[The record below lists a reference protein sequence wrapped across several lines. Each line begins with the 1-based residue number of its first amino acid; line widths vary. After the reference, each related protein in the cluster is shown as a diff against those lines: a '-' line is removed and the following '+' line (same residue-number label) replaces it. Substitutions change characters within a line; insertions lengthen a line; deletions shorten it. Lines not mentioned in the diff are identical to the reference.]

1 MSQLRFHSN
10 LLLNFFFHD
19 DKRRRFPCPKQRREL
34 TLDFTFSLFIL
45 VLTISEYLQSLL
57 RVTCLPIVR
66 LKICLCCFLIV
77 FPQCLKEINT
87 SETIPSFLFSVVRL
101 PICLCFNHSADLF
114 IHLSLQVSFSVHV
127 HIQLFFKLF
136 FISSAGWPIRL
147 HLWNHRLSVC
157 WAFTELADHSAAF
170 HSSL

>member
-114 IHLSLQVSFSVHV
+114 IHLSLQVFFFCSCSNPVILQIIFYFICRLAHQAPSLESSPVCLLSFCR
-127 HIQLFFKLF
+127 
-136 FISSAGWPIRL
+136 AGR
-147 HLWNHRLSVC
+147 S
-157 WAFTELADHSAAF
+157 
-170 HSSL
+170 